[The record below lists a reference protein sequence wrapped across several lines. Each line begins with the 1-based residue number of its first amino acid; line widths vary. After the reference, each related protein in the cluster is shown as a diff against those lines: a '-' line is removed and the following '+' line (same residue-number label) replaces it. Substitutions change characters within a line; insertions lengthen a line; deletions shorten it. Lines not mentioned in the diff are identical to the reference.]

1 VSPDLFWIPGPWRGK
16 LAIVTRPRG
25 GDWLA
30 DEAFGWKQAGLDT
43 IVSLLEAH
51 EIEEFGLSLEAQ
63 AAAEAG
69 VEFVSFPIPDQGIPD
84 SLEAA
89 QALLSELTEK
99 LENGMDVAIHC
110 RQSIGR
116 SGLLAVS
123 LLVSSGA
130 TLQSALNTASAVR
143 NRKIPETAVQ
153 LNWLLHL
160 DTSNSTVGLT
170 SAS

>member
-1 VSPDLFWIPGPWRGK
+1 MSPDLFWIPGPWKGK

-30 DEAFGWKQAGLDT
+30 DEASGWKRAGLDT
-43 IVSLLEAH
+43 IVSLLEPH
-51 EIEEFGLSLEAQ
+51 EIEEFGLSQEAQ
-63 AAAEAG
+63 AATEAG
-69 VEFVSFPIPDQGIPD
+69 VEFVSFPIPDQGVPE
-84 SLEAA
+84 SLEAT

-99 LENGMDVAIHC
+99 LENGMNLAIHC

-123 LLVSSGA
+123 LLVSSGI
-130 TLQSALNTASAVR
+130 TLQSALVTASTIR

-160 DTSNSTVGLT
+160 PVNLSEAALT
-170 SAS
+170 

>member
-1 VSPDLFWIPGPWRGK
+1 MSPDLFWIPGPWKGK

-25 GDWLA
+25 GDWLQ
-30 DEAFGWKQAGLDT
+30 DEALGWKQAGLDT
-43 IVSLLEAH
+43 IVSLLEPH
-51 EIEEFGLSLEAQ
+51 EVEEFGLSQEAQ
-63 AAAEAG
+63 AAASAD
-69 VEFVSFPIPDQGIPD
+69 VEFISFPIPDQGIPH
-84 SLEAA
+84 SFEAA
-89 QALLSELTEK
+89 QALLIELTEK
-99 LENGMDVAIHC
+99 LESGMNLAIHC

-123 LLVSSGA
+123 LLVSSGI

-143 NRKIPETAVQ
+143 NRKIPETSAQ

-160 DTSNSTVGLT
+160 DTSNSTAQLT

>member
-1 VSPDLFWIPGPWRGK
+1 MSPDLFWIPGPWKGK

-30 DEAFGWKQAGLDT
+30 DEASGWKQAGLDT
-43 IVSLLEAH
+43 IVSLLEPH
-51 EIEEFGLSLEAQ
+51 EMEELGLSQEAQ
-63 AAAEAG
+63 AATEAG

-84 SLEAA
+84 SLEAT

-99 LENGMDVAIHC
+99 LESGINLAIHC

-116 SGLLAVS
+116 SGLLAVALLQASSIS
-123 LLVSSGA
+123 LE
-130 TLQSALNTASAVR
+130 SALQTASAVR

-153 LNWLLHL
+153 LNWLIHL
-160 DTSNSTVGLT
+160 DTSNSTAQLT